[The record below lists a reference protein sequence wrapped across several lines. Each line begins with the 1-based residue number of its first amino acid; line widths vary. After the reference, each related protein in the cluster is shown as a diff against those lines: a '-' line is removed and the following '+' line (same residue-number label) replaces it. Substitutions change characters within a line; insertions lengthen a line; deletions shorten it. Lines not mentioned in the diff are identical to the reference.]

1 MGVAASAS
9 WGWAV
14 WAAGSNP
21 PPGPDQAHHL
31 VQAILAARSLSAGD
45 LAGFWQVAGAVDPN
59 PGLWLGWFGAWGAAL
74 GVGERLAVACLF
86 PAHLLL
92 VVGLWRGGRALGG
105 TVGAAFATAAG
116 LSAAGPMALA
126 HQVMLDFPLCA
137 ATAFAAGSAL
147 EGRWGS
153 TGAGLGLAL
162 LSKLSA
168 VPTLAGLAIDSLWR
182 GRLRLWPGALALV
195 LLVPGA
201 LTIASYAGNNPGVP
215 LELTAEDTLAS
226 RLRFHLAS
234 LYALAQPAIVASV
247 VLALLVRRDTAILRV
262 LGWVAAMVAGLC
274 AIALNWHP
282 RYALPGVPL
291 LAIAGAGAS
300 TDRWGR
306 RGLGAC
312 VAMMGVQLAGWPAA
326 PARLETP
333 PADVRF
339 DVDGVLDW
347 LVTHRPNEGRAR
359 VAAMV
364 DGSDHLHFP
373 GLALAVLQ
381 RELPL
386 DLVVVDHRSPLVGE
400 VDLGLVII
408 RAGAEHHRQGW
419 LDLLPP
425 PSASWDWAAGY
436 TVRVWDR
443 PLPLEAEKS
452 RPTSTEAQYLPDR
465 QALYVRLDSGDE
477 AGPLLTPASSA
488 DVIRA
493 GDAWH
498 AFYVRKQA
506 VWHAVSVDG
515 LAWSEGAPTGV
526 TGVDPHVVPLDG
538 GWRLY
543 VAEIAGGNA
552 DADPAY
558 ARTAI
563 VSYRGDLETWAR
575 EPGARVEGDGL
586 VDPAVARTEAG
597 WEMYWTD
604 AASRVLRGVSPDGL
618 AFSTDTAFRL
628 DRTMVPAVL
637 PDGRWMVAQRHV
649 GGESVLFA
657 LPRAGEGFGAPVS
670 LEVCGTSPSIVGG
683 RVYYTRDPS
692 RTCGAPAVD
701 PSRRGVA
708 PWAG

>member
-1 MGVAASAS
+1 MTASRERAAVMVAALSS
-9 WGWAV
+9 WGRAV
-14 WAAGSNP
+14 WAAGANP

-31 VQAILAARSLSAGD
+31 VQAVLAARSLSAGD
-45 LAGFWQVAGAVDPN
+45 LAGFWRVAGAVDPN
-59 PGLWLGWFGAWGAAL
+59 PGVWLGWIGAWGAAF
-74 GVGERLAVACLF
+74 GVTERLAVACLL

-92 VVGLWRGGRALGG
+92 AVGLWRGGRALGG
-105 TVGAAFATAAG
+105 ATGAAFATVAG
-116 LSAAGPMALA
+116 LTAAGPLALA

-147 EGRWGS
+147 EGSWDS

-168 VPTLAGLAIDSLWR
+168 LPTLAGLALDSLWR
-182 GRLRLWPGALALV
+182 GRLRLWPGALAL
-195 LLVPGA
+195 LLLAPGA
-201 LTIASYAGNNPGVP
+201 WTIASYAGNNPGVP
-215 LELTAEDTLAS
+215 LELTAEDTLVS
-226 RLRFHLAS
+226 RLRFHLGS
-234 LYALAQPAIVASV
+234 LYGLAQPAIIASV
-247 VLALLVRRDTAILRV
+247 VLALLVRRDAAVLRV

-291 LAIAGAGAS
+291 LAMAGAGAAG
-300 TDRWGR
+300 DRWGR
-306 RGLGAC
+306 VGLGAC
-312 VAMMGVQLAGWPAA
+312 VAMVGVELAGWPSP

-333 PADVRF
+333 AADVRF
-339 DVDGVLDW
+339 DVDRVLDW
-347 LVTHRPNEGRAR
+347 LVAHRPTDARAR
-359 VAAMV
+359 VAVMV

-386 DLVVVDHRSPLVGE
+386 DLVVVDHRSPLLDE
-400 VDLGLVII
+400 VDLGLVVI

-425 PSASWDWAAGY
+425 PAATWDWPAGY

-443 PLPLEAEKS
+443 PLPLETEKT
-452 RPTSTEAQYLPDR
+452 RPTTTESQYLPDH

-488 DVIRA
+488 DVVRS

-506 VWHAVSVDG
+506 VWHATSVDG

-526 TGVDPHVVPLDG
+526 SGVDPHAARLDD

-543 VAEIAGGNA
+543 VAEIAAGNA

-563 VSYRGDLETWAR
+563 VSYRGDLETWTR
-575 EPGARVEGDGL
+575 EAGVRVEGDGL
-586 VDPAVARTEAG
+586 VDPAVARTTAG
-597 WEMYWTD
+597 WELYWTD
-604 AASRVLRGVSPDGL
+604 AASEVRRGISPDGL
-618 AFSTDTAFRL
+618 AFSTD
-628 DRTMVPAVL
+628 
-637 PDGRWMVAQRHV
+637 
-649 GGESVLFA
+649 
-657 LPRAGEGFGAPVS
+657 
-670 LEVCGTSPSIVGG
+670 
-683 RVYYTRDPS
+683 
-692 RTCGAPAVD
+692 
-701 PSRRGVA
+701 
-708 PWAG
+708 